1 MTMAAF
7 TSLFAASAA
16 SYCLPTTTPLLR
28 HPPTPRARTP
38 TLNIDLAS
46 FTQWGEQVKVENAV
60 KQMMHPDVPVWL
72 VFEGLAQPAEIQ
84 GSATTDSLHMQA
96 CRLHNLAPDQKL
108 RFVLENGTPLPPGVP
123 ISESPLAETENEQ
136 VIVQPVA
143 FPVKRGYANPSSS
156 GYGSTRNAIAYTKLR
171 KKKVAVPK
179 TAKLHLICD
188 THDAG
193 SFHAAYKRKE
203 LAERAFK
210 INELC
215 EKEERKHE
223 REEKRHWAD

>member
-7 TSLFAASAA
+7 TSLLAASAA
-16 SYCLPTTTPLLR
+16 SYCLPTTTPLLHHATPR
-28 HPPTPRARTP
+28 APPLHHTPRARTP

-108 RFVLENGTPLPPGVP
+108 RFVLENGTPLP
-123 ISESPLAETENEQ
+123 
-136 VIVQPVA
+136 
-143 FPVKRGYANPSSS
+143 
-156 GYGSTRNAIAYTKLR
+156 
-171 KKKVAVPK
+171 
-179 TAKLHLICD
+179 
-188 THDAG
+188 
-193 SFHAAYKRKE
+193 
-203 LAERAFK
+203 
-210 INELC
+210 
-215 EKEERKHE
+215 
-223 REEKRHWAD
+223 